1 MKICLLEVGP
11 KGPLKEIRSELIE
24 DFGDDY
30 FYVTH
35 DEEVEGALSFNQG
48 KCWAENRNYL
58 AANVPRNYDYYWFTD
73 YDVKYMVKEGRVK
86 DQIVKDLELMKPSV
100 MVCDC
105 PNRVH
110 DNSGGIRDT
119 GDRYKNIAMS
129 NNHMKIVH
137 KDLLDW
143 FFPMPTLF
151 GGIHDCCHWFNVLE
165 TPFLDSVICTFNVKC
180 EGMISE
186 ARSQGGN
193 MQAMQNY
200 VSQAFGPELPKRT
213 THHWFKSVMQH
224 KASISSPQEFT
235 GLDDVQ
241 LHHYFDL
248 NHEVFKDKK

>member
-30 FYVTH
+30 FFVTH
-35 DEEVEGALSFNQG
+35 DKEVDGALSFNQG

-73 YDVKYMVKEGRVK
+73 YDVSYAVKNGRVK
-86 DQIVKDLELMKPSV
+86 AQIIKDLETMKPAV
-100 MVCDC
+100 MVCND
-105 PNRVH
+105 PSKLQN
-110 DNSGGIRDT
+110 NTGGILDT
-119 GDRYKNIAMS
+119 GEEYKNIAMS

-165 TPFLDSVICTFNVKC
+165 TPLLESVICTFNVKC
-180 EGMISE
+180 QGMISE

-193 MQAMQNY
+193 MQAMHNY
-200 VSQAFGPELPKRT
+200 LEKSFMSELPRNV
-213 THHWFKSVMQH
+213 THEKFKSVMQH
-224 KASISSPQEFT
+224 RASLLTPKSFT
-235 GLDDVQ
+235 GLNDIHKYLDTD
-241 LHHYFDL
+241 HII
-248 NHEVFKDKK
+248 FKGEYR